1 MSPVS
6 VCMHRGADY
15 DVRMKLFLF
24 AMVPAFAVVLAA
36 PQGSDSPVR
45 TGGAEPDRIA
55 GKSLPATLVQ
65 DVVVPV
71 PGEVFIVLEKLNAPN
86 WRALLRAGEARAASD
101 RARTALVLGTVIAD
115 GFVAVQAQDRE
126 EVKRIG
132 RLVLTLSGAIGVRK
146 SVVARSNSIIEA
158 ADAQRWP
165 VVRSELDRAL
175 QDVQAAMIELHD
187 EQLAQ
192 LVSLGGWLRGTE
204 VLTTVVGGAYSPDG
218 AELLHQPAL
227 IEFFQGR
234 LADMDPRLKANPLVN
249 EISGKLDEI
258 RPIITPENGRRIS
271 REDVERLRAIAS
283 GLLRSIL
290 EKTA

>member
-1 MSPVS
+1 MAYDG
-6 VCMHRGADY
+6 CMKH
-15 DVRMKLFLF
+15 LLF
-24 AMVPAFAVVLAA
+24 AAALALGTVAA
-36 PQGSDSPVR
+36 PAAPASPSPKVPPAAPAPA
-45 TGGAEPDRIA
+45 GPDRITGDA
-55 GKSLPATLVQ
+55 LPATLVQ

-71 PGEVFIVLEKLNAPN
+71 PGEVFLVLEKLNAPN
-86 WRALLRAGEARAASD
+86 WRALLRPGEVRAASD

-115 GFVAVQAQDRE
+115 GFLAVQAQDRE

-132 RLVLTLSGAIGVRK
+132 RLVLSLSSAIGVRK
-146 SVVARSNSIIEA
+146 SVVARSNSIVEA
-158 ADAQRWP
+158 ADAQQWNL
-165 VVRSELDRAL
+165 VRSELDKAL
-175 QDVQAAMIELHD
+175 QDVQAAMVELHD

-227 IEFFQGR
+227 IDYFQGR
-234 LADMDPRLKANPLVN
+234 LAGMDARLKANPLVI
-249 EISGKLDEI
+249 EISGKLEEI
-258 RPIITPENGRRIS
+258 KPIIALHNGRLIS
-271 REDVERLRAIAS
+271 REDVERLRSIAS